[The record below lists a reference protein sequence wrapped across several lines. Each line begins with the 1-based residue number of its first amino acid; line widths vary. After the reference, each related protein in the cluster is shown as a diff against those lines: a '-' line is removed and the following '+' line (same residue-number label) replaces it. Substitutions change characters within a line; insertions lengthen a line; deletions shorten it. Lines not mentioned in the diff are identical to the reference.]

1 MVESAISIRGSVNST
16 VNVKGK
22 TNTAVLTEYPELE
35 NLEID
40 PSVEEQIFTPDLFY
54 GFNEVRAKKV
64 TSDIDPNIKSENI
77 KAGSNILGIE
87 GDTNVVDTS
96 DANVTASY
104 ILPNYS
110 AYSKGQKIEG
120 SMKQA
125 DSSNPHSFE
134 GSYKVVNPE
143 DPYFILRYQY
153 AGGTMRGEILKIKS
167 SCIDKSWID
176 GKNIVLR
183 CNLESSG
190 LYKFEL
196 LVTDW
201 GNRFQFFYGS
211 GQMYFYCKDA
221 TTNESKPCEYY
232 YVHTKDPNS
241 LTIASWTKATYSTFG
256 KIGSKVYAYSRDES
270 IPSGSHEGSS
280 GVPGVANKIVLQ
292 KSVGVNSLAAYV
304 PRSGEYYEFIPQ
316 STIASAINL
325 QAEDIKEGA
334 TVLGVVGTH
343 KGGNEAERQQL
354 LDKIKELEDEK
365 LRLSELLDN
374 LNGEVI

>member
-1 MVESAISIRGSVNST
+1 MIESAISVRGSVNST

-22 TNTAVLTEYPELE
+22 TNTAVMTEYPELE

-40 PSVEEQIFTPDLFY
+40 PSIEEQIFTPEMVY

-64 TSDIDPNIKSENI
+64 TSAIDPNIDSKNI
-77 KAGSNILGIE
+77 KAGSVILGVE

-96 DANVTASY
+96 DANVSSGY
-104 ILPNYS
+104 MLPNYS

-125 DSSNPHSFE
+125 NSSNPHSFE

-153 AGGTMRGEILKIKS
+153 AGGTVKGEILKIKS
-167 SCIDKSWID
+167 SCIDKSWIE
-176 GKNIVLR
+176 GKNICLR

-190 LYKFEL
+190 LYRFEL
-196 LVTDW
+196 IVTDW
-201 GNRFQFFYGS
+201 GNRFQFFYGNN
-211 GQMYFYCKDA
+211 QMYFYCKDA
-221 TTNESKPCEYY
+221 VTKESKPCEFY

-241 LTIASWTKATYSTFG
+241 LTVASWTKSASTTFG
-256 KIGSKVYAYSRDES
+256 KIGDKVYAYSRDES
-270 IPSGSHEGSS
+270 IPSGSHEGSN

-304 PRSGEYYEFIPQ
+304 PRSGEYYEFVPQ

-325 QAEDIKEGA
+325 QAEDIREGA
-334 TVLGVVGTH
+334 TVLGITGTH
-343 KGGNEAERQQL
+343 KGGNEAEREEL
-354 LDKIKELEDEK
+354 LAKIQELEEEK
-365 LRLSELLDN
+365 IRLSGLLDN